1 MDESDPQT
9 DESGALITIFRQQNL
24 PGFPNGGQSAAKG
37 SIRKKNIKLFG
48 SWGKRGVA
56 LPELLDNR
64 RLKIG
69 LIHRY
74 SNFATPPPHWVLM

>member
-37 SIRKKNIKLFG
+37 SIRKKNIKLLDHG
-48 SWGKRGVA
+48 GRG
-56 LPELLDNR
+56 
-64 RLKIG
+64 G
-69 LIHRY
+69 LNY
-74 SNFATPPPHWVLM
+74 LNC